1 MGAPR
6 RRGEVTRP
14 GDGCKKVVGVSYRA
28 RAHGRGAWGWFGRE
42 VAWIPDVPARAV
54 VRLALGFRDH
64 ASLRLDLRGCG
75 RSPYE
80 AGPMNS
86 PTGIGAPVR
95 RKEDRPHLTGAA
107 RFTADLRR

>member
-42 VAWIPDVPARAV
+42 VAWIPDGPARGV
-54 VRLALGFRDH
+54 VRLVLGFRDH
-64 ASLRLDLRGCG
+64 AAALVFGSIFGD
-75 RSPYE
+75 
-80 AGPMNS
+80 AGGHPM
-86 PTGIGAPVR
+86 R
-95 RKEDRPHLTGAA
+95 RDR
-107 RFTADLRR
+107 